1 MDPFIFSIFQIFY
14 DEHISPLWLKK
25 NSNKGKEGDREYR
38 QLIRLLP
45 LLFNK
50 KQERMG
56 KELIEKE
63 RLKM

>member
-1 MDPFIFSIFQIFY
+1 MDPFISSIFQIFY
-14 DEHISPLWLKK
+14 DEHISPLRLKK
-25 NSNKGKEGDREYR
+25 NSNKEKEGDREYR
-38 QLIRLLP
+38 KLIRLLP

-50 KQERMG
+50 KRERMG